1 MTVNNSDQLL
11 VVLYSYDINNEEFY
25 HGFERTHDDD
35 WNWRR
40 LTLNDY
46 GSLTD
51 DEIEKLKS
59 YDLLIFELKYNQ
71 TEKSLL
77 VIPET
82 VKVKRLSGKVKK
94 PIYLQEKNVIIAKV
108 AGGKV
113 SLVYSNFLTENIEQ
127 QVNVVEVFVSTAVK
141 IEDVDNILAII
152 GRQVFPHII

>member
-1 MTVNNSDQLL
+1 M
-11 VVLYSYDINNEEFY
+11 
-25 HGFERTHDDD
+25 
-35 WNWRR
+35 
-40 LTLNDY
+40 NDY

-51 DEIEKLKS
+51 DEIERLKS
-59 YDLLIFELKYNQ
+59 YDLLIFELKHNQ

-82 VKVKRLSGKVKK
+82 VKVKRLSDKVRK

-108 AGGKV
+108 AGGEV
-113 SLVYSNFLTENIEQ
+113 SLVYTNFLTEDIEQ